1 MITQKQINKYIKDI
15 KKELLY
21 TTRES
26 RQFLKELKQNVTD
39 YAEENQNADMAQVT
53 EQFGKPEDI
62 AKVHISEL
70 APVQIKNKVNIRK
83 VVIAMTIAVI
93 ILLSFFII
101 GTLINFYGDGHG
113 SISVTLAEET
123 TIYLD

>member
-1 MITQKQINKYIKDI
+1 MITQKEINRYIKDI

-21 TTRES
+21 SSKQSRE
-26 RQFLKELKQNVTD
+26 FLAGLRQNVCD
-39 YAEENQNADMAQVT
+39 FAAENENADMETVK
-53 EQFGKPEDI
+53 EQFGTPEEI

-83 VVIAMTIAVI
+83 VVIAVTIAVI
-93 ILLSFFII
+93 ILLSFFIT

-113 SISVTLAEET
+113 SISVTLEEET

>member
-1 MITQKQINKYIKDI
+1 MITQKEINRYIKDI

-21 TTRES
+21 SSKQSRE
-26 RQFLKELKQNVTD
+26 FLAGLRQNVCD
-39 YAEENQNADMAQVT
+39 FAAENENADMETVK
-53 EQFGKPEDI
+53 EQFGTPEEI

-83 VVIAMTIAVI
+83 VVIAVTIAVI

-113 SISVTLAEET
+113 SISVTLEEET